1 MLEVEILIIYLSLGL
16 LYKLLLATAIVH
28 LQFLGVFPLKH
39 CHLEFME

>member
-39 CHLEFME
+39 CHLEFMK